1 VIPCPEGAHRASQ
14 NGGGQDTIE
23 MDHDYA
29 QRRRVALALAI
40 TVIAAP
46 AAFLLNRSGDEA
58 PVVTGPLP
66 TLVGTVPSAGGEQ
79 AAAGPVPESE
89 DSALTTTA
97 LGTAPVGY
105 LAGSTV
111 PSDNSPAQIAIP
123 RLPESVRGMA
133 TFSSAIESTL
143 RCHAKGVPFNAT
155 LTVTNLDNSRSVQ
168 CVASIGGAPP
178 ETDIVLATDTFA
190 EIADLTD
197 APVPVQITWV
207 VE

>member
-1 VIPCPEGAHRASQ
+1 
-14 NGGGQDTIE
+14 

-46 AAFLLNRSGDEA
+46 AAFLLNRGGDEEPIA
-58 PVVTGPLP
+58 TGPLP
-66 TLVGTVPSAGGEQ
+66 TVVGTVHGVGGDP
-79 AAAGPVPESE
+79 AVSAGPVVTEAP
-89 DSALTTTA
+89 DTTSA

-111 PSDNSPAQIAIP
+111 PDDRSPAQIAIP
-123 RLPESVRGMA
+123 RLPESVRGVA
-133 TFSSAIESTL
+133 TFSSTIESTL

-168 CVASIGGAPP
+168 CVASIGGPPP

>member
-1 VIPCPEGAHRASQ
+1 
-14 NGGGQDTIE
+14 

-29 QRRRVALALAI
+29 QRRRVAVALAI

-46 AAFLLNRSGDEA
+46 AAFLLNRAGGEEPLVA
-58 PVVTGPLP
+58 QPLP
-66 TLVGTVPSAGGEQ
+66 TLVGTVPSAG
-79 AAAGPVPESE
+79 AATVGADPGGLLGGDVSASVD
-89 DSALTTTA
+89 DSAATSP

-111 PSDNSPAQIAIP
+111 PGDSAPAKIAVP
-123 RLPESVRGMA
+123 RLPESVRGLA
-133 TFSSAIESTL
+133 SFSSQIDSTV
-143 RCHAKGVPFNAT
+143 RCHAKGVPFNGT

-178 ETDIVLATDTFA
+178 VTDIVLATDTFA